1 MDIEDDTTSHV
12 ETLLE
17 SARNLIH
24 FMKTKFWD
32 GEERAVVLA
41 FDEAHELAKT
51 FPDEGSH
58 FKAVR
63 EALRGVNLTGIFALC
78 LSTTGKIQD
87 FVLPPD
93 EEKSARLYKRILFTL
108 LPFCAQSFDIFVGNR
123 VKEYANSLTFY
134 AKIEMMCMFG
144 RALYV
149 FSLPQLSIF
158 EISSPLRWGSR
169 YLYGTS
175 QDQKDMVEFA
185 ASKLLGKGRIPDT
198 LTSSEKFGTT

>member
-1 MDIEDDTTSHV
+1 VDKEDDITPQG

-17 SARNLIH
+17 SAQNFID
-24 FMKTKFWD
+24 FMKAKFWD
-32 GEERAVVLA
+32 GEPCAVVLA

-51 FPDEGSH
+51 FPDKGSH
-58 FKAVR
+58 FKAIR
-63 EALRGVNLTGIFALC
+63 EALRGVSATGIFALC

-93 EEKSARLYKRILFTL
+93 EEKSARLYRRILFAL

-123 VKEYANSLTFY
+123 VKEYANSLAFY
-134 AKIEMMCMFG
+134 ATIEMMSMLG

-149 FSLPQLSIF
+149 FSHPKLLILK
-158 EISSPLRWGSR
+158 SPRSRWGSR

-175 QDQKDMVEFA
+175 QDQKNMVEFA